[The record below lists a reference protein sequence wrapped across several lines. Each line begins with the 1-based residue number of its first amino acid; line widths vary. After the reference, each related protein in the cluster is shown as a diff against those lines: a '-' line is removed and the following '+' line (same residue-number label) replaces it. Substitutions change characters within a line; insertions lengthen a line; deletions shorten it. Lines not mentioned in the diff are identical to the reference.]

1 MLEFN
6 LKLREYNDVFIYKKE
21 LKDITKINN
30 LSKEKINQLL
40 GLIDRVDKLLLDI
53 YQKNCNKNYLSHFI
67 C

>member
-6 LKLREYNDVFIYKKE
+6 LKLREYNYVFIYKKE

>member
-21 LKDITKINN
+21 LKDIAKINN

-40 GLIDRVDKLLLDI
+40 GLIDRVYNLLLDI